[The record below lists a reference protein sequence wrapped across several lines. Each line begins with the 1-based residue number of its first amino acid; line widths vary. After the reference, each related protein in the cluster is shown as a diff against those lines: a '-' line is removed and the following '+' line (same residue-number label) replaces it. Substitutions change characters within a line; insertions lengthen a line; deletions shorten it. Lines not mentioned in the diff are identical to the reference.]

1 MSGIMTAVAVANA
14 AMDVYKSMSSTQ
26 EFPAM
31 MDERLKQS
39 GQAGKI
45 LYSYDGSITKLLSD
59 YIVEPTIVAEP
70 VEEYIPN
77 KETIKAIEEG
87 RTELAK
93 YKKGLVKGY
102 TNAQELINDILSEE
116 DE

>member
-1 MSGIMTAVAVANA
+1 MRTVNYNKMVNYKVSIPEG
-14 AMDVYKSMSSTQ
+14 DVPMFESLFKKYNV
-26 EFPAM
+26 
-31 MDERLKQS
+31 
-39 GQAGKI
+39 
-45 LYSYDGSITKLLSD
+45 
-59 YIVEPTIVAEP
+59 IVEPTIVAEP